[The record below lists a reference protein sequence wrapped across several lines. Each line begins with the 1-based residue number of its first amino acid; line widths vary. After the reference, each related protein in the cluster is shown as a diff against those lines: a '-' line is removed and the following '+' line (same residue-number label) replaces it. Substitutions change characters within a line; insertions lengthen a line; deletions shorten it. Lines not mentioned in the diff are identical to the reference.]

1 MGIKYRRDARLLFF
15 IIGKTKMYHFSYVDC
30 WEPNFR
36 NVKFLKSFSP
46 VDFMDQLK
54 ITYNWE
60 SKLALQN
67 NELHAKAYHK
77 ITFLITS
84 CFRFSKLLCTF
95 FFFFSL
101 LKLSYLLRTIFN
113 CVWVSKVNLLSLF
126 IQSQT
131 H

>member
-1 MGIKYRRDARLLFF
+1 
-15 IIGKTKMYHFSYVDC
+15 MYHFSYVDC

-46 VDFMDQLK
+46 VDFIDQLK

-95 FFFFSL
+95 FPPF
-101 LKLSYLLRTIFN
+101 
-113 CVWVSKVNLLSLF
+113 
-126 IQSQT
+126 
-131 H
+131 